1 MNSKQERLLQTLNS
15 LLDKLDIPPTLKMLL
30 PNLTGNL
37 TQSLHQ
43 LSDEDIDDLLQTI
56 EKYIAFIRGD
66 ELVH

>member
-1 MNSKQERLLQTLNS
+1 
-15 LLDKLDIPPTLKMLL
+15 MLL